1 MNKYVTLVDTLKNL
15 REQGY
20 TQDLNVRGDC
30 LVCGSAGPLPPEDFR
45 IDQVFR
51 FEGATNPDDQAVLY
65 AISSERFGV
74 KGTLVNGYG
83 ISADEGTN
91 ALVARLRTHP
101 GHE

>member
-1 MNKYVTLVDTLKNL
+1 MNKYVTLVDTLNSL

-30 LVCGSAGPLPPEDFR
+30 LVCGSSEPLPPEDFR

-65 AISSERFGV
+65 AISSERFGIR
-74 KGTLVNGYG
+74 GTLVNGYG
-83 ISADEGTN
+83 ISADDSVS

-101 GHE
+101 DRN